1 MGTVAGARTILLA
14 VTAFTAE
21 DFAARMTR
29 AARSAE
35 EAGLAG
41 VLVTPGP
48 DLTYLCGY
56 VPMAITERLTM
67 LVVST
72 AREPALIVPTL
83 ERPDAERAPGA
94 PQLTLHDWRDGTDPY
109 DAAAGLLDAN
119 GRYAV
124 SDAAWAMHVLGLQQ
138 RLPGSGY
145 VSMTEALPLLRAVK
159 DAEEL
164 ARMTAA
170 GAAVDAAF
178 TDLLD
183 LRFSGRKETDV
194 AADLAELLRRH
205 GHSRVDFTVVAS
217 GPNGANPH
225 HETGGRTIEVGDMVV
240 LDFGG
245 LKDGYSSDTTRTVH
259 VGEPTEE
266 ERTVHELVRRA
277 QQAGVEAVR
286 PGVPCEEIDRAARA
300 VIADAGYGERFVH
313 RTGHG
318 IGLATHEPPYLVE
331 GETRPLEPGMCFSVE
346 PGIYLTGEFGVRIE
360 DIVAVTEDGGR
371 RLNTTP
377 RELAIVA

>member
-1 MGTVAGARTILLA
+1 M
-14 VTAFTAE
+14 TAFTAE

-48 DLTYLCGY
+48 DLTYLSGY
-56 VPMAITERLTM
+56 IPMAITERLTM

-72 AREPALIVPTL
+72 ARDPALIVPTL

-94 PQLTLHDWRDGTDPY
+94 STLTLHDWGDGSDPY
-109 DAAAGLLDAN
+109 DAAARLLDAN

-124 SDAAWAMHVLGLQQ
+124 SDAAWAMHVLGLQR

-178 TDLLD
+178 TDLLE
-183 LRFSGRKETDV
+183 LRFSGRKEIDV
-194 AADLAELLRRH
+194 AADLAALLLRH
-205 GHSRVDFTVVAS
+205 GHSRVDFTVVALRTQRRE
-217 GPNGANPH
+217 PAPRDRGADDR
-225 HETGGRTIEVGDMVV
+225 GRRHGRPR
-240 LDFGG
+240 L
-245 LKDGYSSDTTRTVH
+245 
-259 VGEPTEE
+259 
-266 ERTVHELVRRA
+266 RRA
-277 QQAGVEAVR
+277 QGRVQLRHDPHGSRRRA
-286 PGVPCEEIDRAARA
+286 DR
-300 VIADAGYGERFVH
+300 
-313 RTGHG
+313 
-318 IGLATHEPPYLVE
+318 
-331 GETRPLEPGMCFSVE
+331 
-346 PGIYLTGEFGVRIE
+346 
-360 DIVAVTEDGGR
+360 
-371 RLNTTP
+371 
-377 RELAIVA
+377 